1 MSKKE
6 PKTNKNGLSLS
17 LSCITGDYRAE
28 ESSMRHEAGTPLV
41 AKEAASAASQ
51 LLMTAGMNGHD
62 PIAYEWTVRQ
72 AFRYCTHLQ
81 ISMDTH
87 THTLW
92 DMARWCNPLVFC
104 VSYSPPPQPC
114 WDYAAG
120 QSDFGPLSSDDARWM
135 TGVWV
140 SEVAMPC
147 SRPTVHWVAQP
158 TVLAGSA
165 PRCQNLLGLP
175 FLQPVTGH
183 HSPGKTGQEPEPG
196 VLGRGSCRE
205 WRRHLC
211 LEETDVCSGTSPK
224 ADAQRT
230 PLWWHC

>member
-28 ESSMRHEAGTPLV
+28 ESSMRHEAATPLV

-72 AFRYCTHLQ
+72 ASRYCTHLQ

-104 VSYSPPPQPC
+104 VSYSPPP
-114 WDYAAG
+114 
-120 QSDFGPLSSDDARWM
+120 
-135 TGVWV
+135 
-140 SEVAMPC
+140 
-147 SRPTVHWVAQP
+147 P
-158 TVLAGSA
+158 TVLGLRCWPIGFRPTLQRWCEMNDRRVGEWGGHAMQSTHCTLGCTTNRVGWKCSTLPKFAGAAISTA
-165 PRCQNLLGLP
+165 GYWSSLSR
-175 FLQPVTGH
+175 
-183 HSPGKTGQEPEPG
+183 
-196 VLGRGSCRE
+196 
-205 WRRHLC
+205 
-211 LEETDVCSGTSPK
+211 
-224 ADAQRT
+224 
-230 PLWWHC
+230 